1 MFKKVFFR
9 FGVPLMALCLGWGE
23 LNAQTEVYSWLFK
36 NGDGDWKGMAV
47 TDPKNNEKPFVG
59 WMPLPKH
66 DSIGKGMLFSGS
78 HTGAGEFLFIFKPFG
93 GLRPNSLYR
102 ISMVSSFTLAGSDT
116 LSPAKLHLK
125 IGGTPV
131 RPKLNSGRPNFS
143 KGRGAESGHDLF
155 RIGSIHVGTNNGY
168 PVSRRYIAQNYES
181 PVIAATN
188 HTGTL
193 YMIIGVEIER
203 NTALPDLYLNTLR
216 LLFDYVGDDKALSI
230 NDYRL
235 HCTETDQS
243 NIFTFEIF
251 PEEEILSYNIYTK
264 EGHLV
269 LVEEDDECLP
279 SCPNLI
285 DASMLPADDYLIEFI
300 LPNNRRLIRLLHV
313 HP

>member
-1 MFKKVFFR
+1 MMGF
-9 FGVPLMALCLGWGE
+9 ALCGISR
-23 LNAQTEVYSWLFK
+23 AQTEVYSWLFK

-66 DSIGKGMLFSGS
+66 DSTGKGMLFSGT

-102 ISMVSSFTLAGSDT
+102 ISTVSSFTLSGSEN
-116 LSPAKLHLK
+116 LSPARLHLK

-131 RPKLNSGRPNFS
+131 RPKINSGRPNFS

-155 RIGSIHVGTNNGY
+155 RIGSIHVETDTAGGY
-168 PVSRRYIAQNYES
+168 PRRYFAQNYDA

-188 HTGTL
+188 HSGTL

-203 NTALPDLYLNTLR
+203 NTSLPDLCLNSLR
-216 LLFDYVGDDKALSI
+216 ILFDYVGDDNALSI
-230 NDYRL
+230 YDYRL
-235 HCTETDQS
+235 HCTETDQA

-251 PEEEILSYNIYTK
+251 PEEDILSYSIYTK

-269 LVEEDDECLP
+269 LVEEEDECLP

-285 DASMLPADDYLIEFI
+285 DASILPPDDYLIEFV
-300 LPNNRRLIRLLHV
+300 LPNDRKLIRLLHV